1 MYDYVL
7 QYGFD
12 IESEKKVQNIK
23 KYLKDNN
30 INDKE
35 REWRPHITIEIYD
48 CTKQNEFLEKVE
60 EIVSNIKCFELECK
74 NLNDS
79 HKKTLYIE
87 PYNKDRLLELKLDFD
102 NVLNDY
108 RKEHK
113 KGRMYNPHITLCTND
128 NINQSLYDLT
138 YNVFEPFVAKV
149 EYIWI
154 YNQNMELIKE
164 YKLKK

>member
-12 IESEKKVQNIK
+12 IESEN
-23 KYLKDNN
+23 
-30 INDKE
+30 
-35 REWRPHITIEIYD
+35 
-48 CTKQNEFLEKVE
+48 
-60 EIVSNIKCFELECK
+60 NIKCFELECK
-74 NLNDS
+74 NLNDFD
-79 HKKTLYIE
+79 KETLYIE

-108 RKEHK
+108 RKLNRKERIYK
-113 KGRMYNPHITLCTND
+113 PHITLCTNE

-138 YNVFEPFVAKV
+138 HNVFEPFVAKV
-149 EYIWI
+149 EKIWI

-164 YKLKK
+164 YKLKN